1 MYKAVVLGVLLY
13 GSETW
18 TTKRAVARK
27 LEAFHNRC
35 LRGILGIT
43 SVQQHL
49 QHMSSVQVARQFG
62 TEQSLEDMIVLRR
75 LRWLGHWARMDDH
88 RLPKKIL
95 FGWLSKRRPAHGTK
109 IDGGIK

>member
-1 MYKAVVLGVLLY
+1 MRVCVCVCVCKAVVLGVLLY

-43 SVQQHL
+43 SVQQRL
-49 QHMSSVQVARQFG
+49 QHIRSSVQVAKQFG
-62 TEQSLEDMIVLRR
+62 MDIHDSVEETEMA
-75 LRWLGHWARMDDH
+75 WPLG
-88 RLPKKIL
+88 
-95 FGWLSKRRPAHGTK
+95 
-109 IDGGIK
+109 